1 MRRKEKGFSL
11 ISIAVTIAIAA
22 LIAAGAGMTSLQII
36 RGTARNENHAEVIR
50 QAQNL
55 GSWFSRDALM
65 AESITAGDNPETG
78 DDELL
83 TIYWKDWESGDT
95 FDIRYILLDYVDSLK
110 QLKRNQ
116 VMRYKDGTVG
126 DNTTSLMAFGVY
138 SASLS
143 QQDDTWILNIE
154 THSGQ
159 KQSVTEYKITKRL
172 D

>member
-11 ISIAVTIAIAA
+11 ISMVVTIAIAA
-22 LIAAGAGMTSLQII
+22 LIAFGALITSFQII
-36 RGTARNENHAEVIR
+36 KGTARNENHAEVIR

-55 GSWFSRDALM
+55 GCWFSRDALM
-65 AESITAGDNPETG
+65 AANITAGDNPETS

-83 TIYWKDWESGDT
+83 TIWWKDWESGDT
-95 FDIRYILLDYVDSLK
+95 FDIRYILLDYADSLK

-116 VMRYKDGTVG
+116 VMRFKDGGVAE
-126 DNTTSLMAFGVY
+126 NTTSLIAHSVY
-138 SASLS
+138 SANLS

-159 KQSVTEYKITKRL
+159 KQSVKEYKITKRL